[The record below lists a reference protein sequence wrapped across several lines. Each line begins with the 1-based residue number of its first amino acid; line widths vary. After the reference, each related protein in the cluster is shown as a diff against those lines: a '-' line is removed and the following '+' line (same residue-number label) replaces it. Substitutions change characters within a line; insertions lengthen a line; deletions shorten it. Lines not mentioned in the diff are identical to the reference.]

1 MYRVLPCSPAGLGG
15 AGSGV
20 TAIEGILQSG
30 HFSSGFAQLQE
41 LYRAFYAKSCS
52 VKTCEDSYTSVIR
65 TAVDTDLL
73 VVEFDGYGCC
83 SLAFRHALVL
93 PAELCDLRSSSRVLL
108 WGLHHST
115 LRPGTCLVH

>member
-1 MYRVLPCSPAGLGG
+1 MLPCSPAGLGG

-20 TAIEGILQSG
+20 TDIEGILQSG

-52 VKTCEDSYTSVIR
+52 VKTCEDSYTSVIL

-83 SLAFRHALVL
+83 WLAFRHA
-93 PAELCDLRSSSRVLL
+93 C
-108 WGLHHST
+108 GST
-115 LRPGTCLVH
+115 CRAV